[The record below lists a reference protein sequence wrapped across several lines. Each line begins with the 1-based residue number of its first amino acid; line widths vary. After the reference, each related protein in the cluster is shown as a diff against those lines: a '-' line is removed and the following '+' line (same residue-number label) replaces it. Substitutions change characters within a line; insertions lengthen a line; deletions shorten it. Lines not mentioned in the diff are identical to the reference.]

1 MIQETQSHFEIKRR
15 GENMETEIRQK
26 RIPENEFLE
35 MRKEVLAQWPTG
47 KEVDLKEAVEYNR
60 SLPDS
65 KNFMKVTQ
73 KLHSE
78 GKTAVWPRAGTP
90 VLEDEIELVKTLV
103 KSGVRHVPVT
113 TDSYT
118 RNYQFEKAQQ
128 ALEESIRTGKP
139 MLNGFPIVNHG
150 VKNTRKVIESVDAAF
165 SPRGCVKLAMEIA
178 LASGM
183 TAAGK
188 SAFLEFGSYEKKRTL
203 ADCMAHTQYTNRL
216 AGYYTERGA
225 IITTDLHGFVP
236 SGVFP
241 LSVNIACMI
250 VDALMAAEQ
259 GVKSVV
265 PQMHC
270 NGNMAQDI
278 AWMRVTPR
286 LMREYLDRFGYKD
299 VVIPGILN
307 NQIPLFP
314 VPQGLG
320 GAFAYLC
327 YTAMTGT
334 LGGSDAVFVRTIDE
348 GAGVPTREAHTLSYE
363 AANWLFNVL
372 RTQKIEFTIKGIEE
386 EERVTENEAKALLE
400 KIIELGDGDVVVG
413 SIKAVE
419 AGFIDSPFCPNINVR
434 DRVLGIRDS
443 RGACRYLQ
451 FGNLPFSDEIK
462 DFHREKVTEREKAE
476 GRKMDY
482 DVVIEDFWAFSR
494 GRIIGV

>member
-1 MIQETQSHFEIKRR
+1 
-15 GENMETEIRQK
+15 MESGVRQA
-26 RIPENEFLE
+26 RIPEKKFLE

-47 KEVDLKEAVEYNR
+47 REVDLEEAVAYQR
-60 SLPDS
+60 GLPDS

-73 KLHSE
+73 KLHAE
-78 GKTAVWPRAGTP
+78 GRTTVWPRAGTP
-90 VLEDEIELVKTLV
+90 VLEDEIALVKTLV
-103 KSGVRHVPVT
+103 DAGVRHVPVT
-113 TDSYT
+113 IDSYT

-150 VKNTRKVIESVDAAF
+150 VRNTRRVVESVDAAF

-203 ADCMAHTQYTNRL
+203 ADCMEHTQYTNRL

-225 IITTDLHGFVP
+225 VITTDLHGFVP

-241 LSVNIACMI
+241 LSVNLACMI

-265 PQMHC
+265 PLVHC
-270 NGNMAQDI
+270 HGNMAQDI
-278 AWMRVTPR
+278 AWIRVAPA
-286 LMREYLDRFGYKD
+286 LMREYLDRFGYAD
-299 VVIPGILN
+299 VVIPGTFA

-327 YTAMTGT
+327 YTAMTAT
-334 LGGSDAVFVRTIDE
+334 LGKSDTVFVRTIDE
-348 GAGVPTREAHTLSYE
+348 GAGVPTRQAHALSYE

-372 RTQKIEFTIKGIEE
+372 RTQQIEFDIEGVE
-386 EERVTENEAKALLE
+386 AEERITRLEVRALLD
-400 KIIELGDGDVVVG
+400 KIIELGDGDVVDG
-413 SIKAVE
+413 SIKAVA
-419 AGFIDSPFCPNINVR
+419 AGVIDSPFCPNIHVR
-434 DRVLGIRDS
+434 DQVLGIKDS
-443 RGACRYLQ
+443 RGACRYLD

-462 DFHREKVTEREKAE
+462 DFHREKIAAREKAE

-482 DVVIEDFWAFSR
+482 DVVIEDFWAFSK
-494 GRIIGV
+494 GRIIGA

>member
-1 MIQETQSHFEIKRR
+1 
-15 GENMETEIRQK
+15 METGVRQA
-26 RIPENEFLE
+26 RIPEKKFLE

-47 KEVDLKEAVEYNR
+47 KEVDLKEAVAYQR

-73 KLHSE
+73 KLHAE
-78 GKTAVWPRAGTP
+78 GRTTVWPRAGTP
-90 VLEDEIELVKTLV
+90 VLEDEIALVKTLV
-103 KSGVRHVPVT
+103 DAGIRHVPVT
-113 TDSYT
+113 IDSYT

-150 VKNTRKVIESVDAAF
+150 VKNTRKVIESVNAAF

-203 ADCMAHTQYTNRL
+203 ADCMEHTQYTNRL

-225 IITTDLHGFVP
+225 VITTDLHGFVP

-259 GVKSVV
+259 GVRSIV

-270 NGNMAQDI
+270 LGNMAQDI
-278 AWMRVTPR
+278 AWLRLAPR

-299 VVIPGILN
+299 AVIPGTLE

-320 GAFAYLC
+320 GAFAYLS
-327 YTAMTGT
+327 YTAMTAA
-334 LGGSDAVFVRTIDE
+334 LGGADAVFVRTIDE
-348 GAGVPTREAHTLSYE
+348 GAGVPTRQAHALSYE
-363 AANWLFNVL
+363 AANWLLNVL
-372 RTQKIEFTIKGIEE
+372 RPQAIEMDIKGVDE
-386 EERVTENEAKALLE
+386 EERITELEVKAILE
-400 KIIELGDGDVVVG
+400 KIIELGGGDVVIG
-413 SIKAVE
+413 SSKGVE
-419 AGFIDSPFCPNINVR
+419 AGVIDSPFCPNIHVR
-434 DRVLGIRDS
+434 DQVLGIKDS
-443 RGACRYLQ
+443 QGACRYLE
-451 FGNLPFSDEIK
+451 FGNLPFTREIK
-462 DFHREKVTEREKAE
+462 DFHRAKVAERERAE

-482 DVVIEDFWAFSR
+482 DVAIADFWAFSK
-494 GRIIGV
+494 GRIIGA